1 MEGVA
6 DMPII
11 DVHSHLGYDQV
22 FDHDFRAEELLAAQE
37 RNGVEIT
44 IVQPASCVALD
55 SVRAQHNAIAA
66 FVRRY
71 PGRFYG
77 MANPNPHLPDD
88 EYRREVRR
96 CMTDLGFVG
105 LKMHPLAH
113 AVNPT
118 GKAARK
124 VFEMA
129 AELDVPLM
137 IHTGM
142 GVPFALPSQII
153 EPAQAFPD
161 VRIVMAHGGMSM
173 FSAEALIV
181 AKQCPNVTLETTW
194 IGPHIVRNFCTQ
206 IGADRVLFGSDH
218 ADNQST
224 EMEKIRSCGI
234 SSEEIDWVLGGT
246 AARIYRL
253 PR

>member
-1 MEGVA
+1 MT
-6 DMPII
+6 II

-22 FDHDFRAEELLAAQE
+22 FDYDFVGEDLVDAQE
-37 RNGVEIT
+37 RNRVDIT

-55 SVRAQHNAIAA
+55 TVRVQHDAIAA
-66 FVRRY
+66 FARRY
-71 PGRFYG
+71 PGRFFG

-88 EYRREVRR
+88 DYRREVTR
-96 CMTDLGFVG
+96 CVRDLGFVG

-118 GKAARK
+118 STAARK

-142 GVPFALPSQII
+142 GVPFALPSHII
-153 EPAQAFPD
+153 EPARAFPS
-161 VRIVMAHGGMSM
+161 VRIVMAHGGMTM
-173 FSAEALIV
+173 FSAEALLV
-181 AKQCPNVTLETTW
+181 AKQCPNVSLETTW
-194 IGPHIVRNFCTQ
+194 IGPHVVQGFCDA
-206 IGADRVLFGSDH
+206 IGADMVLFGSDH
-218 ADNQST
+218 ADNQAT
-224 EMEKIRSCGI
+224 ELEKIRTCGI
-234 SSEEIDWVLGGT
+234 SNDEIDWVLGKT

-253 PR
+253 SV